1 MPTAQSLVA
10 RRRRIGRAGE
20 RRQRGGAAIMAT
32 IFLAIAVI
40 VLGATDIGRYYAER
54 RHMQAAADAAA
65 LSAATQVANDADC
78 TAATTAANQIM
89 NMPASLLSGK
99 ASAAVT
105 CGIWSAPQTSGGSAQ
120 FTRTS
125 GAPLPANNQCAGLSG
140 GVVSNGQSV
149 NAVCVTVSEP
159 VTGLFIN
166 GVTISASA
174 IAKSLPTDSFTLL
187 TSLAT
192 LQGGLVN
199 QLLTTLT
206 NSRNPLTLSVADY
219 QGLAQV
225 NLNMAGIIANLPVGS
240 STSVLSGT
248 VTLGQLLNAEL
259 QAATQQ
265 SVAAANLTVLS
276 TIVAAIC
283 PNSQNCGGPSVSLG
297 NLVQTA
303 VSSGTS
309 AVNASVNALG
319 LLTTALQVANSTTPI
334 SIPSIQVQT
343 PTALAPLLNAT
354 VQGSVS
360 LAGNQPAMASGPPGP
375 SACSTTDCM
384 THATASQGT
393 IFLNTIVSLLTTCSD
408 GSLTYG
414 NNSCA
419 TGSPTSVLKAQL
431 PITVYVA
438 PATAGLQKI
447 VCTGSQKVAYINVQT
462 GALAAYLGGSSSA
475 PANINLSVPPSSP
488 IYAPDG
494 NGTVPLLTVNL
505 QSLLNLLSGQ
515 PSLAG
520 QTSLTSILGNQLG
533 SGGLVS
539 QLVSLLVPNITVT
552 IGLKSGQLSLP
563 VANQSVQTLKF
574 TSTDSPPDIQG
585 PIPTTQ
591 FLAPAVQ
598 GIANSGLTLSLQV
611 SGGITAPLLSLL
623 NLLGLNVN
631 AILSQLLSTLTGP
644 LLTALGNTLVP
655 LLLQPVDSIL
665 TSVTGVLG
673 LGLGNAYVA
682 NAPLAIKCG
691 DPVLVR

>member
-1 MPTAQSLVA
+1 MRTIQSHGV
-10 RRRRIGRAGE
+10 RRRRASCLGR
-20 RRQRGGAAIMAT
+20 RHQRGGAGIMAT

-54 RHMQAAADAAA
+54 RHIQAVADAAA
-65 LSAATQVANDADC
+65 LSAATQAASDANC
-78 TAATTAANQIM
+78 TAATTAVNQIT
-89 NMPASLLSGK
+89 NVPASLLSG
-99 ASAAVT
+99 SAAATVT

-125 GAPLPANNQCAGLSG
+125 GAQLPANNQCAGLSG
-140 GVVSNGQSV
+140 GAVGNGQSV
-149 NAVCVTVSEP
+149 NAVCVTVSES

-174 IAKSLPTDSFTLL
+174 IAKSVPTDSFTLL

-206 NSRNPLTLSVADY
+206 NSPSPLALSLVDY

-225 NLNMAGIIANLPVGS
+225 NLNMAGILANLPIGS

-265 SVAAANLTVLS
+265 SVASANLTALNA
-276 TIVAAIC
+276 IVAAIC
-283 PNSQNCGGPSVSLG
+283 PTPQNCGGPTVSLG

-319 LLTTALQVANSTTPI
+319 LLTTALQVANSTTPVSI
-334 SIPSIQVQT
+334 STIQVQT

-360 LAGNQPAMASGPPGP
+360 LAGNQPAIASGPAGP
-375 SACSTTDCM
+375 ATCATTDCL

-393 IFLNTIVSLLTTCSD
+393 IFLNTTVSLLTTCSD
-408 GSLTYG
+408 GSLTFG

-419 TGSPTSVLKAQL
+419 TGSPASVLKAQL

-438 PATAGLQKI
+438 PATAGLKQI
-447 VCTGSQKVAYINVQT
+447 VCGGGQKVAYVNVQT
-462 GALAAYLGGSSSA
+462 GALAAYLGGSSSG
-475 PANINLSVPPSSP
+475 PANINLTAPPTSP
-488 IYAPDG
+488 VYAPDG
-494 NGTVPLLTVNL
+494 SGTVPLLTVNL

-520 QTSLTSILGNQLG
+520 QTSLTTILGNQLG
-533 SGGLVS
+533 SGGLLS
-539 QLVSLLVPNITVT
+539 QLVSLLVPNISVT
-552 IGLKSGQLSLP
+552 IGLKSGQLSIP

-574 TSTDSPPDIQG
+574 ASTDSPPDIQG
-585 PIPTTQ
+585 PISTSQ

-598 GIANSGLTLSLQV
+598 GVANSGLTLSLQV
-611 SGGITAPLLSLL
+611 SGGVTGALLNLL

-644 LLTALGNTLVP
+644 LLTALGNTLIP
-655 LLLQPVDSIL
+655 LLLQPVDSVL
-665 TSVTGVLG
+665 TSVTSVLG

-682 NAPLAIKCG
+682 NSPLAIKCG